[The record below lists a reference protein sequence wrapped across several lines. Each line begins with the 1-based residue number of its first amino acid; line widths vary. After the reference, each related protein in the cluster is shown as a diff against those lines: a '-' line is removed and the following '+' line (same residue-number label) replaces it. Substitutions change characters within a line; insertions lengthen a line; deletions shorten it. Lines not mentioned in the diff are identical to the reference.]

1 MNAAKLRASYDR
13 AVSRLDW
20 EAMADVFA
28 ARGWVYGGLTKAA
41 PPSAEQ
47 LRECADEL
55 FASCLVQLEVG
66 ERDDAWFMSGRLKVS
81 VDAGVVSIEGQA
93 LVYRDAV
100 GPTDLLPN
108 NTEG

>member
-1 MNAAKLRASYDR
+1 MNAAKLRASYYD

-28 ARGWVYGGLTKAA
+28 ARGWVYGGLGVPELA
-41 PPSAEQ
+41 PNASD
-47 LRECADEL
+47 LRKCADEL
-55 FASCLVQLEVG
+55 FDACLQQLEDSVA
-66 ERDDAWFMSGRLKVS
+66 EPWCMSGRLKVS
-81 VDAGVVSIEGQA
+81 VEAGVVSIEGQA